1 MSTATPSSRKGLWA
15 SLAFI
20 GACAACCALPLLG
33 MLGLGAVT
41 SAGLAAIV
49 KSELKVLLL
58 LGAGAMSIALVV
70 VIARKPARRAAC
82 ATACATDR
90 SCCGQAEERP

>member
-15 SLAFI
+15 SLALI

-41 SAGLAAIV
+41 SAGLAAFMN
-49 KSELKVLLL
+49 SELKILQS
-58 LGAGAMSIALVV
+58 LGAGAMFIALVV
-70 VIARKPARRAAC
+70 VVARRRARRAAC
-82 ATACATDR
+82 TTACATDR
-90 SCCGQAEERP
+90 SCCG

>member
-1 MSTATPSSRKGLWA
+1 MSTTSRKGLWA
-15 SLAFI
+15 SLALI

-41 SAGLAAIV
+41 SAGLAAFV
-49 KSELKVLLL
+49 SSELKIVLL
-58 LGAGAMSIALVV
+58 LGAGAMFIAVVV
-70 VIARKPARRAAC
+70 VIARKRVQRAAC

-90 SCCGQAEERP
+90 SCCG